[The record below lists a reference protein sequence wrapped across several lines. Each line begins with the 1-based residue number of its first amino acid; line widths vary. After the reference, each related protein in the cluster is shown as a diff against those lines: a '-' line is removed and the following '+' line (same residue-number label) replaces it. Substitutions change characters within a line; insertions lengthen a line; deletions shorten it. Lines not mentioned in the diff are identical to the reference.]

1 MIFNV
6 KNAPYNA
13 VGDGTALDRQAI
25 QSAIDAAE
33 AAGGGVVYIP
43 KGTYKLDGGQE
54 DGLQGRPKGGLMVEG
69 DGVILEGEGR
79 ETVLKY
85 YNDSPASLIIPLHF
99 TKPPSADKP
108 DLKNVGVRDLT
119 IEFVNAGPASRGGLI
134 MTGCV
139 DFFCERITVR
149 GNGTG
154 MSGSTTNG
162 ITINT
167 FSSDGII
174 SGCVVEGVSKPGIY
188 LSAAARVTVVG
199 CMSKNNLCTAPGT
212 PKAGAGFQIAQVEAV
227 SLIDCYATGSAVGFN
242 IVCMGGEYGSGI
254 IDASPAPSLTSFN
267 VTLDDT
273 ASALFM
279 ERIGIWNPAT
289 KRIEELRGTSG
300 TLVSGTTWTVTLPA
314 GNTQLFA
321 AGATIFVNYL
331 PFKNVRIIG
340 GSAKDNVVVYQIP
353 DPQNPNTLKTIVAGV
368 GVNVSSFQPGAVGRD
383 LVISGLVCE
392 GNPDAGIIMSV
403 VEDAIVEGCILRN
416 NRVGIQLSDVG
427 ELDADDLPAIEQTKR
442 ILVSGC
448 EIYDNK
454 NVGVY
459 LRSVE
464 DVTVQG
470 TRIYRTKDTVQK
482 KPIVIERVDENRR
495 KTTDLKLRDLDF
507 SGYDARMGD
516 DFPISAP
523 VIHTNGDSDAV
534 EDGLYDLAFFN
545 SPEGNL
551 YAPPGSRYLDRA
563 TGNVYRKVHGWK
575 KNNWMASLVTHYRF
589 EGTTTSAPVTLYPLP
604 DNSVVHASVVAVA
617 RNDNGEC
624 AVYRRA
630 LGAKRQSSA
639 LAVAVGAV
647 QTIGTDGT
655 NNPGWG
661 FTLNVQDN
669 FIRASIVGG
678 MGAHIDWLIRT
689 EIDVYTV

>member
-1 MIFNV
+1 MIYNV

-13 VGDGTALDRQAI
+13 VGDGNADDRQAI
-25 QSAIDAAE
+25 QNAINDAGTAS
-33 AAGGGVVYIP
+33 GGSGGIVYIP
-43 KGTYKLDGGQE
+43 KGTYKLE
-54 DGLQGRPKGGLMVEG
+54 TGLVVAY
-69 DGVILEGEGR
+69 DNIILEGEGR
-79 ETVLKY
+79 KTVLKY
-85 YNDSPASLIIPLHF
+85 YAASPVGAVIPLHF
-99 TKPPSADKP
+99 TKPASADKP

-119 IEFVNAGPASRGGLI
+119 IEFDNAGRNDSGGLT

-199 CMSKNNLCTAPGT
+199 CMSKKNLCTSPET
-212 PKAGAGFQIAQVEAV
+212 PEAGAGFQIAQCEAV

-242 IVCMGGEYGSGI
+242 IVCMGEYGSGI

-267 VTLDDT
+267 VTLVE
-273 ASALFM
+273 AEPALFM
-279 ERIGIWNPAT
+279 KRLGIWNPTT
-289 KRIEELRGTSG
+289 KRIEELRGTSA

-314 GNTQLFA
+314 DNTQTIA
-321 AGATIFVNYL
+321 AGATIFVNYH

-353 DPQNPNTLKTIVAGV
+353 DPQNPNTLQTIVAGV

-427 ELDADDLPAIEQTKR
+427 PLEPDDLPAIEQTKR

-448 EIYDNK
+448 EIYDNE

-470 TRIYRTKDTVQK
+470 TRIYRTKDTVQE

-507 SGYDARMGD
+507 SGYDARKGSN
-516 DFPISAP
+516 FRISTP
-523 VIHTNGDSDAV
+523 VIPTNGDSDAV
-534 EDGLYDLAFFN
+534 EDGLYDLAFFGP
-545 SPEGNL
+545 PEGEL
-551 YAPPGSRYLDRA
+551 YAPPGSRYVDRA

-589 EGTTTSAPVTLYPLP
+589 EGTTTSAPVNLYALP
-604 DNSVVHASVVAVA
+604 DNSIVHASVVAVA
-617 RNDNGEC
+617 RNANGDC

-630 LGAKRQSSA
+630 LGARRQSSM
-639 LAVAVGAV
+639 LATAEAVGAV

-661 FTLNVQDN
+661 FTLNVQN
-669 FIRASIVGG
+669 NYIRASVVGG
-678 MGAHIDWLIRT
+678 IGANIDWLIRT
-689 EIDVYTV
+689 EIDVYTA

>member
-25 QSAIDAAE
+25 QNAIDAAE

-54 DGLQGRPKGGLMVEG
+54 DGQDGRPEGGLKVED

-85 YNDSPASLIIPLHF
+85 YNNSPASHIIPLHF

-119 IEFVNAGPASRGGLI
+119 IEFANAGPDSAGGLT

-199 CMSKNNLCTAPGT
+199 CMSKKNLCTAPGT
-212 PKAGAGFQIAQVEAV
+212 PEAGAGFQIAQVEAV

-242 IVCMGGEYGSGI
+242 VVCMGGDYGSGT
-254 IDASPAPSLTSFN
+254 IDASPAPSPTSFN
-267 VTLDDT
+267 VTLVQ
-273 ASALFM
+273 AKANSALFM
-279 ERIGIWNPAT
+279 RRLGIWNPT
-289 KRIEELRGTSG
+289 TQRIEELRGTSA
-300 TLVSGTTWTVTLPA
+300 TLVSGKTWTVTLPA
-314 GNTQLFA
+314 DNTQTIA
-321 AGATIFVNYL
+321 AGATIFVNYH

-427 ELDADDLPAIEQTKR
+427 TADAIEQTKR

-448 EIYDNK
+448 EIYDNE
-454 NVGVY
+454 NVGVH

-470 TRIYRTKDTVQK
+470 TRIYRTKNTVQTA
-482 KPIVIERVDENRR
+482 PIRIERVDADRR
-495 KTTDLKLRDLDF
+495 KTTNLKLRDLDF
-507 SGYDARMGD
+507 SGYN
-516 DFPISAP
+516 ISTP
-523 VIHTNGDSDAV
+523 VIPTSGDSDAV
-534 EDGLYDLAFFN
+534 EDGLYDLAFFG

-551 YAPPGSRYLDRA
+551 YAPAGSRYLDRA

-589 EGTTTSAPVTLYPLP
+589 EGTTTSAPVNLYALP

-617 RNDNGEC
+617 RNANGDC

-630 LGAKRQSSA
+630 LGARRQSSA
-639 LAVAVGAV
+639 LAVAVGEV

-661 FTLNVQDN
+661 FTLNVQNN

-678 MGAHIDWLIRT
+678 IGANIDWLIRT
-689 EIDVYTV
+689 EIDVYTA

>member
-13 VGDGTALDRQAI
+13 VGDDTALDRQAI

-43 KGTYKLDGGQE
+43 KGTYKLDGGLE
-54 DGLQGRPKGGLMVEG
+54 DGQEGRPKGGLKVED

-85 YNDSPASLIIPLHF
+85 YNDSPASHIIPLHF

-119 IEFVNAGPASRGGLI
+119 IEFVNAGPDSAGGLT

-167 FSSDGII
+167 FSSDGIV

-199 CMSKNNLCTAPGT
+199 CMSKKNLCTAPGT
-212 PKAGAGFQIAQVEAV
+212 PEAGAGFQIAQVEAV

-242 IVCMGGEYGSGI
+242 VVCMGGDYGSGT
-254 IDASPAPSLTSFN
+254 IDASPAPSPTSFN

-279 ERIGIWNPAT
+279 KRLGIWNPAT
-289 KRIEELRGTSG
+289 QRIEELRGTSA

-314 GNTQLFA
+314 DNTQTIA
-321 AGATIFVNYL
+321 AGATIFVNYH

-392 GNPDAGIIMSV
+392 GNADAGIIMSV

-427 ELDADDLPAIEQTKR
+427 TADAIEQTKR

-448 EIYDNK
+448 EIYDNE

-470 TRIYRTKDTVQK
+470 TRIYRTKDTVQE

-516 DFPISAP
+516 DFPIFAP
-523 VIHTNGDSDAV
+523 AIPTNGDSDAV
-534 EDGLYDLAFFN
+534 EDGLYDLAFFGP
-545 SPEGNL
+545 PEGQL
-551 YAPPGSRYLDRA
+551 YAPPGSRYVDRA

-589 EGTTTSAPVTLYPLP
+589 EGTTTSAPVSLYALP
-604 DNSVVHASVVAVA
+604 DNSIVHASVVAVA
-617 RNDNGEC
+617 RNDNGQC

-630 LGAKRQSSA
+630 LGARRQSSV
-639 LAVAVGAV
+639 LATAEAVGAV

-669 FIRASIVGG
+669 FIRASVVGG
-678 MGAHIDWLIRT
+678 IGAHIDWLIRT
-689 EIDVYTV
+689 EIDVYTA